1 MFVLEFDA
9 ALLTL
14 NTKAPFCVPLSQ
26 FPEAVKSR
34 PKNISLARPAGF
46 LLLIEFQKSAKY
58 FASFIDVS
66 HPISQPA
73 V

>member
-26 FPEAVKSR
+26 FPEAVKFR
-34 PKNISLARPAGF
+34 PKNISLAGPAGF